1 MRKTMMGLAL
11 VLLFPVLV
19 RGEEWPGW
27 RGPTGDGISTDKKV
41 PLRWSSTE
49 NIAWKAP
56 IPGKGHSSPV
66 IWGDRIFLTTCLE
79 DNGKRLILCLDRRTG
94 KLLWEREVMEA
105 SLEKKHNL
113 NSFASSTPVTDGK
126 HVWVT
131 FFAYPNLEVA
141 CYDFKGELVWRQS
154 PGRFFSQHGF
164 CSSPLLYKDLL
175 IINAD
180 QDPPSARNAADPSEF
195 KKEAYLVALDKSTGK
210 QAWRAP
216 RPNIRSYCPPVIFD
230 IAGKKQL
237 VIAGAECVASY
248 DPDSGKEIWKIN
260 GPTEQF
266 VASLVQGNGV
276 LFMTYGFPKLG
287 VMGIKPDGQGNVT
300 NTHVLYNDP
309 KGGGY
314 VPSPI
319 AADNWFFLVNDKGIA
334 SCREAKS
341 GELLWLERLGKH
353 HSASPVFAAG
363 HLFFPDDDGITWVVK
378 PSATFEVVAKNE
390 LGEECYASPAI
401 CNGQMFIR
409 TLHTL
414 WCIGTPQKEAR

>member
-1 MRKTMMGLAL
+1 MAKTTIFASFALLLGISPLAA
-11 VLLFPVLV
+11 
-19 RGEEWPGW
+19 EEWPGW
-27 RGPTGDGISTDKKV
+27 RGPNGDGISTAKTL
-41 PLRWSSTE
+41 PLKWSATE
-49 NIAWKAP
+49 NIAWKTP
-56 IPGKGHSSPV
+56 IPGKGHSSPIV
-66 IWGDRIFLTTCLE
+66 WGDRIFLSTCME
-79 DNGKRLILCLDRRTG
+79 DNGQRLLLALDRKSG
-94 KLLWEREVMEA
+94 KILWQREVLA
-105 SLEKKHNL
+105 APLEKKHNL
-113 NSFASSTPVTDGK
+113 NSFASSTPSTDGK

-141 CYDFKGELVWRQS
+141 CYDFDGKLVWKKS

-180 QDPPSARNAADPSEF
+180 QDPPSMRNSAEPDQF
-195 KKEAYLVALDKSTGK
+195 RKEAYLVALNKETGE
-210 QAWRAP
+210 QVWRTP
-216 RPNIRSYCPPVIFD
+216 RPNIRSYCPPVVFD

-248 DPDSGKEIWKIN
+248 EPDTGKEIWKID

-300 NTHVLYNDP
+300 QTHVLYNDI

-319 AADNWFFLVNDKGIA
+319 AAGNWFFLVNDKGIA
-334 SCREAKS
+334 SCREAKT
-341 GELLWLERLGKH
+341 GELLWLERLGKK
-353 HSASPVFAAG
+353 HSASPIAANG
-363 HLFFPDDDGITWVVK
+363 YLYFPDDFGITWVIK
-378 PSATFEVVAKNE
+378 AGPTFEVVSEND
-390 LGEECYASPAI
+390 LGEECYASPAVSR
-401 CNGQMFIR
+401 GQILMR
-409 TLHTL
+409 TLHHL
-414 WCIGTPQKEAR
+414 WCIGQETKP